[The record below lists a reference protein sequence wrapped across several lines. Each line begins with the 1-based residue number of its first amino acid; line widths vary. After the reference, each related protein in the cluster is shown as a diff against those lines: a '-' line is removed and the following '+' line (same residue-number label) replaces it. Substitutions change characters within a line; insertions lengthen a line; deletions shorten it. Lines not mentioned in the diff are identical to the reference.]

1 MQRLL
6 HEVCCADQGLTLSLN
21 ANIVNLVLVS
31 EAIFQEGK
39 VLATKGKPKA
49 SKLPRGRQRD
59 IRNAPTS
66 KHK

>member
-1 MQRLL
+1 M
-6 HEVCCADQGLTLSLN
+6 N

-31 EAIFQEGK
+31 EAVFQEGK